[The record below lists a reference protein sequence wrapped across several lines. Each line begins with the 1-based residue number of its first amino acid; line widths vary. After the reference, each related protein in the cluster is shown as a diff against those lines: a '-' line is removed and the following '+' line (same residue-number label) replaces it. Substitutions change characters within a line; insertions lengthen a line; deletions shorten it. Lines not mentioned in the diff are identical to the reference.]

1 MPQGSTPESAS
12 FTCNTC
18 GVVFVAADLQRQHMK
33 TDWHRYNLKRR
44 VAELPSISSDVF
56 AEKILQLQKG
66 QEESNEDEYG
76 FHVYHRKPS
85 ASTRQLTKKILRQQE
100 KRGRLSELAAEK
112 GRAPSPSP
120 SIASEFSE
128 FSLGDS
134 IHVVTDVESNADSEV
149 LGRSHSEYS
158 DLGASSDDSEFED
171 LGSEADEIDE
181 DEALPVT
188 HCFFC
193 DKHHSE
199 IEANVKHMFS
209 AHGLYIP
216 ERSFLVDLEG
226 FLLFVSE
233 LVTVEHCC
241 LACGFEARSLEG
253 IRQHVKSKGHC
264 KIPYETKEERA
275 AMAHFYDFSIDE
287 VKPSTSTKKVA
298 FAGEG
303 TTTDDEVDNEDDGGE
318 NEPTNYSIVQ
328 VDPSGVELTLPTG
341 PRIGHR
347 SMVRYYKQNL
357 PAGRTLND
365 SEKTVAA
372 VDRRYAPGMTSN
384 EVTKQE
390 KTTRLLVQ
398 KATNDHYRKTK
409 SYRANFQPHFRD
421 EMLG

>member
-1 MPQGSTPESAS
+1 MATFMPHGSNPQSAS

-18 GVVFVAADLQRQHMK
+18 GVVFVAPDLQRQHMK

-56 AEKILQLQKG
+56 AEKILLLQKV

-76 FHVYHRKPS
+76 FHIYHRKR
-85 ASTRQLTKKILRQQE
+85 STSTKQLSKKMLRQQE
-100 KRGRLSELAAEK
+100 KRGRLSDLAAEVH
-112 GRAPSPSP
+112 RSPSPST

-134 IHVVTDVESNADSEV
+134 IHVVTDVESNADSEL

-158 DLGASSDDSEFED
+158 DLGASSDDSDFED
-171 LGSEADEIDE
+171 LGSENEVDE

-193 DKHHSE
+193 DKHHTE
-199 IEANVKHMFS
+199 IETNVKHMFS

-216 ERSFLVDLEG
+216 ERSFLVNLEG
-226 FLLFVSE
+226 FLEFVSE

-253 IRQHVKSKGHC
+253 IRQHIRSKGHC

-275 AMAHFYDFSIDE
+275 AMAHFYDFTIDE

-298 FAGEG
+298 FAA
-303 TTTDDEVDNEDDGGE
+303 EDGSSDAEEEEAE
-318 NEPTNYSIVQ
+318 NEASHYSIVH
-328 VDPSGVELTLPTG
+328 VDQSGVELTLPTG

-357 PAGRTLND
+357 PGARTLND
-365 SEKTVAA
+365 SQKTVAV
-372 VDRRYAPGMTSN
+372 VDRRYGPGMTSQ

-390 KTTRLLVQ
+390 KTTRLLAQ